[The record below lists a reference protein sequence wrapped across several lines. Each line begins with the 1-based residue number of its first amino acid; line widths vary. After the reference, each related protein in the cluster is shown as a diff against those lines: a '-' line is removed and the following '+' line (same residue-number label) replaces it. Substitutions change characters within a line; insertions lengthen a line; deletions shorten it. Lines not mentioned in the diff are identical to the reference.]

1 MAMDRRTILF
11 FLLIPSLVVAVGQK
25 NDFSDWKGESL
36 QVKETLYSSR
46 AKANNIAL
54 DDYDVTFYF
63 LDLEANNTSTTISG
77 NTTIGAVTKV
87 PSLQTL
93 VFELNSGLIV
103 DSVLVNGIKHDAIAG
118 DDIVIVNLEVPL
130 PFKEYFSVQV
140 FYGGTV
146 ISEGFFAGMSTG
158 IDPTWGK
165 QVTWSLSEPYSALD
179 WFPCKQVLSDKAD
192 SVYVFITT
200 DNTLMAGSNGILT
213 GVVSLPGNKVRY
225 EWKTYHPIAY
235 YLISMT
241 IADYQDYSLYAHP
254 EGFPDS
260 ILIQNYIYDHPDYL
274 TQNRPLIDNT
284 KELVEL
290 FSSLYVLYPFY
301 DEKYGHCLAPMG
313 GGMEHQTM
321 TTLSDF
327 RFFLVAHELGHSWF
341 GDYVTCATW
350 MDIWINEGF
359 ASYSEYLANQYLVSQ
374 GEADRWM
381 LNAQERALLEPEGS
395 VYIPF
400 EEIGNVSRIFSG
412 NLSYKKGAALLH
424 MIRFELDND
433 SLFFKTLESYLDQF
447 GEDVAT
453 GLDFRD
459 VLESVS
465 GKDFFDFF
473 EQWYFGKGY
482 PIFEINWS
490 QRGDSVMVRSTQTGS
505 SMTTPLFKTSMEFR
519 FLHDG
524 GDTLVRVYQDQNI
537 QDFVFL
543 IPYQVQSLMV
553 DPDHWVLKKVSAIN
567 HISDIDIGK
576 SQLFAIWPN
585 PAEKTVYIQF
595 KNSNREH
602 IVIIS
607 DFSGKIEKAFK
618 TRNDLLELSLDFLPN
633 GVFIVT
639 VEEEGRRSV
648 RKLVKF

>member
-1 MAMDRRTILF
+1 MDRRAILF
-11 FLLIPSLVVAVGQK
+11 FLLIPSLVVAVGQR
-25 NDFSDWKGESL
+25 NDFSDWKGEFL
-36 QVKETLYSSR
+36 QVKETMYSSR

-77 NTTIGAVTKV
+77 NTTIGAVVKV

-93 VFELNSGLIV
+93 VFELNSDLIV
-103 DSVLVNGIKHDAIAG
+103 DSVLVNGARHDPVAG
-118 DDIVIVNLEVPL
+118 DDIVTVELEVPVSY
-130 PFKEYFSVQV
+130 KEYFSVQV
-140 FYGGTV
+140 FYRGTV
-146 ISEGFFAGMSTG
+146 MAEGFFAGMSTG
-158 IDPTWGK
+158 IDPTWEN
-165 QVTWSLSEPYSALD
+165 QVTWTLSEPYSALD
-179 WFPCKQVLSDKAD
+179 WFPCKQILSDKAD

-200 DNTLMAGSNGILT
+200 DNTLMAGSNGMLT
-213 GVVSLPGNKVRY
+213 GVVPLPGEKVRY
-225 EWKTYHPIAY
+225 EWKSNHPIAY

-241 IADYQDYSLYAHP
+241 IADYQDYSLFAHP
-254 EGFPDS
+254 DGFLDS
-260 ILIQNYIYDHPDYL
+260 ILIQNFIYDDPDYL

-284 KELVEL
+284 GELVEL
-290 FSSLYVLYPFY
+290 FSSLYALYPFY

-359 ASYSEYLANQYLVSQ
+359 ASYSEYLAYQYLVSQ

-381 LNAQERALLEPEGS
+381 LNAQERALMEPEGS
-395 VYIPF
+395 VYVPF

-433 SLFFKTLESYLDQF
+433 SLFFKTLESYLNQF
-447 GEDVAT
+447 GESVAT

-465 GKDFFDFF
+465 GKDFSDFF

-482 PIFEINWS
+482 PIFEIVWS
-490 QRGDSVMVRSTQTGS
+490 QHADSVMIRSIQTGS
-505 SMTTPLFKTSMEFR
+505 SGSTPLFKTSLEFR
-519 FLHDG
+519 LFCDG
-524 GDTLVRVYQDQNI
+524 GDTLVRVYQDQNT
-537 QDFVFL
+537 QDFVFM
-543 IPYQVQSLMV
+543 IPDRLQSLEV
-553 DPDHWVLKKVSAIN
+553 DPNDWILKKVSAIN
-567 HISDIDIGK
+567 YVSEIDFNR

-585 PAEKTVYIQF
+585 PAGNLVYIRF
-595 KNSNREH
+595 KNPSREH

-607 DFSGKIEKAFK
+607 DLSGKIEKAFK
-618 TRNDLLELSLDFLPN
+618 TRNDQLELSLGFLPQ

-648 RKLVKF
+648 QKLVKF